1 MIDIEDFEN
10 KDIVK
15 DFLEHFDVYYTN
27 LGGYK
32 YTKDDSPCFFLNGML
47 SMFIELQKE
56 INKLSLLHFNSD
68 LHLDAA
74 CEEIERLKG
83 CCKDLENKVDDLQ
96 NQKEILTKYL
106 GRS

>member
-15 DFLEHFDVYYTN
+15 DFLE
-27 LGGYK
+27 
-32 YTKDDSPCFFLNGML
+32 
-47 SMFIELQKE
+47 
-56 INKLSLLHFNSD
+56 
-68 LHLDAA
+68 HLDAA

-83 CCKDLENKVDDLQ
+83 CCKDLENKGDDLQ